1 MRNFM
6 VKMTIE
12 QWVEA
17 QDEDDAVEI
26 AKLNFEYSDLHYA
39 ELDVEELKDV

>member
-1 MRNFM
+1 MKKYK
-6 VKMTIE
+6 VKMTME

-17 QDEDDAVEI
+17 EDETQAAEH

-39 ELDVEELKDV
+39 ELSIEETSK